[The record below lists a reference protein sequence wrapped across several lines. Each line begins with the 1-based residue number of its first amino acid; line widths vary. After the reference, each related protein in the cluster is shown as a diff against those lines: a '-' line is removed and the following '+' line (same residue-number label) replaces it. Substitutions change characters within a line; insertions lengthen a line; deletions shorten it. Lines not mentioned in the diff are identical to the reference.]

1 MECQCPCKASPCQ
14 LPEGRS
20 DWSGPQFRKD
30 CWHPQKP
37 SFGRWLRKRQ
47 RFFRNWTP
55 SSENDAGTWGRD
67 EIRNITGGSDLG
79 QGRRDAVL
87 THGSTSTDGAL
98 KYTQMNQSKVAGGSG
113 VGIGSLELD
122 ASLVVPTG
130 PQNVPQHVR
139 QPLCL
144 YLGRPS

>member
-1 MECQCPCKASPCQ
+1 M
-14 LPEGRS
+14 
-20 DWSGPQFRKD
+20 
-30 CWHPQKP
+30 
-37 SFGRWLRKRQ
+37 
-47 RFFRNWTP
+47 
-55 SSENDAGTWGRD
+55 
-67 EIRNITGGSDLG
+67 
-79 QGRRDAVL
+79 L

-130 PQNVPQHVR
+130 PQNVPQHVW

-144 YLGRPS
+144 YLGRPA